1 MKVLNRSTLLYNF
14 RGHFWLRNMIFNSLN
29 ISIAR
34 ISQGAKRSGFKF
46 GTKLYHIIDNVYN
59 KLEGGTFS
67 AFRDMRP
74 NVNVHFCPKK
84 GFVLLQYFSIE
95 IHASRNLR
103 FYKTSFYH
111 FTRHHFIR
119 VILLNKILPDPFQ
132 PELNLK
138 TI

>member
-1 MKVLNRSTLLYNF
+1 
-14 RGHFWLRNMIFNSLN
+14 MIFNSLN

-74 NVNVHFCPKK
+74 NVNVPFCPKR
-84 GFVLLQYFSIE
+84 GFDLCHTFQLNFTHPE
-95 IHASRNLR
+95 IWD
-103 FYKTSFYH
+103 
-111 FTRHHFIR
+111 FIR
-119 VILLNKILPDPFQ
+119 HA
-132 PELNLK
+132 
-138 TI
+138 